1 MKNYVVLGEK
11 WLRAMVFANDAGAD
25 GYTEKNCTN
34 IRYQRYSE
42 AEFRNAYAHA
52 NMRLLKYGANG
63 HMAQALIIIH
73 PALETRQQAAA

>member
-25 GYTEKNCTN
+25 SYTERNCTN

-42 AEFRNAYAHA
+42 AEFSQLYAHA
-52 NMRLLKYGANG
+52 DMRTLKYGANDA
-63 HMAQALIIIH
+63 MAQALIVIR
-73 PALETRQQAAA
+73 PNQAASRKVAA